1 MLKIIGIEVIA
12 ALAALIAFE
21 VICIRDKL
29 VVYRL
34 CIRDKLVV
42 RRRNKFMSF
51 DEEMAKSMEEV
62 IKNAA
67 KRRSKK

>member
-12 ALAALIAFE
+12 ALAPLLLYI
-21 VICIRDKL
+21 ILCIRDKL
-29 VVYRL
+29 VVYKL
-34 CIRDKLVV
+34 CTRDKLVV

-51 DEEMAKSMEEV
+51 DEEIAKSMEEV

-67 KRRSKK
+67 KRRLKK

>member
-1 MLKIIGIEVIA
+1 MLKIIGVEAIA

-29 VVYRL
+29 VVYR
-34 CIRDKLVV
+34 RH
-42 RRRNKFMSF
+42 KFMNF
-51 DEEMAKSMEEV
+51 GEEMAKSMEEV

-67 KRRSKK
+67 DS